1 MKKQQEK
8 EKEMNKQTIKMTLGI
23 TCVSILIFMMGRVS
37 NNIRTS
43 EVPNESQEFNYVI
56 ESGYVPTEINFEQ
69 EANYIKNNFHSSMS
83 KSKIKHILIYID
95 GMCKHYNLN
104 YNLVKSVISTES
116 AWNYKAKS
124 HVGAKGLMQIMKACA
139 TDYKTPHSE
148 MYDPYVNITVGT
160 MYLSKL
166 LKQFPDVETA
176 LVAYNEGP
184 RHAKKYKDEYI
195 YNSNYVTKVTTHLMN
210 YEAVIIAGNL

>member
-1 MKKQQEK
+1 MKKFIYAIGLTSFIIGISFYSGTVYNSEPSVEPESEQ
-8 EKEMNKQTIKMTLGI
+8 IKYDMI
-23 TCVSILIFMMGRVS
+23 
-37 NNIRTS
+37 
-43 EVPNESQEFNYVI
+43 
-56 ESGYVPTEINFEQ
+56 GYYLEENRDFAQ
-69 EANYIKNNFHSSMS
+69 EAREIQSQYRTNMS
-83 KSKIKHILIYID
+83 TSKIKHLLIYID
-95 GMCKHYNLN
+95 GMAKEYDVN
-104 YNLVKSVISTES
+104 YNLIKAVIQTES
-116 AWNYKAKS
+116 SWNVKARS
-124 HVGAKGLMQIMKACA
+124 RVNALGLMQVMKACA

>member
-1 MKKQQEK
+1 MKKVISITIVCCLMFILGRLTTTQSTETAVEDVLSTSYLIEGIYTETDK
-8 EKEMNKQTIKMTLGI
+8 DFKSEALYIKQTYK
-23 TCVSILIFMMGRVS
+23 S
-37 NNIRTS
+37 N
-43 EVPNESQEFNYVI
+43 
-56 ESGYVPTEINFEQ
+56 
-69 EANYIKNNFHSSMS
+69 MS
-83 KSKIKHILIYID
+83 TSKIKHLLIYID

-195 YNSNYVTKVTTHLMN
+195 YNSRYVIKVTTHLMN
-210 YEAVIIAGNL
+210 LETVDVAENS

>member
-1 MKKQQEK
+1 MKKFIYAIGLTSFIIGISFYSGTVYNSDPSVESETEQ
-8 EKEMNKQTIKMTLGI
+8 IKYDMI
-23 TCVSILIFMMGRVS
+23 
-37 NNIRTS
+37 
-43 EVPNESQEFNYVI
+43 
-56 ESGYVPTEINFEQ
+56 GYYLEENRDFAQ
-69 EANYIKNNFHSSMS
+69 EAREIQSQYRTNMS
-83 KSKIKHILIYID
+83 TSKIKHLLIYMD
-95 GMCKHYNLN
+95 GMAKEYDVN
-104 YNLVKSVISTES
+104 YNLIKAVIQTES
-116 AWNYKAKS
+116 SWNVKARS
-124 HVGAKGLMQIMKACA
+124 RVNALGLMQVMKACA

-195 YNSNYVTKVTTHLMN
+195 YNSRYVIKVTTHLMN
-210 YEAVIIAGNL
+210 LETVDVAENS

>member
-1 MKKQQEK
+1 MKRF
-8 EKEMNKQTIKMTLGI
+8 TIL
-23 TCVSILIFMMGRVS
+23 SILSVIIMSSFYIGTKFSGGNSSAV
-37 NNIRTS
+37 
-43 EVPNESQEFNYVI
+43 ESTEPVKYNMV
-56 ESGYVPTEINFEQ
+56 GYYLEEDRDYLQ
-69 EANYIKNNFHSSMS
+69 EAKEIQSIYKTNMS
-83 KSKIKHILIYID
+83 TSKIKHLLIYID
-95 GMCKHYNLN
+95 GLAEEYDVN
-104 YNLVKSVISTES
+104 YNLIKAVITTES
-116 AWNYKAKS
+116 SWNVKARSRVK
-124 HVGAKGLMQIMKACA
+124 ALGLMQIMKACA
-139 TDYKTPHSE
+139 TDFKTPHSE
-148 MYDPYVNITVGT
+148 MYDPYVNVTIGT

>member
-1 MKKQQEK
+1 
-8 EKEMNKQTIKMTLGI
+8 
-23 TCVSILIFMMGRVS
+23 
-37 NNIRTS
+37 
-43 EVPNESQEFNYVI
+43 
-56 ESGYVPTEINFEQ
+56 
-69 EANYIKNNFHSSMS
+69 MS
-83 KSKIKHILIYID
+83 TSKIKHLLIYID
-95 GMCKHYNLN
+95 GMAKEYDVN
-104 YNLVKSVISTES
+104 YNLIKAVITTES
-116 AWNYKAKS
+116 SWNVKARSRVK
-124 HVGAKGLMQIMKACA
+124 ALGLMQIMKACA
-139 TDYKTPHSE
+139 TDFKTPHSE
-148 MYDPYVNITVGT
+148 MYDPYVNVTIGT

>member
-1 MKKQQEK
+1 MKKF
-8 EKEMNKQTIKMTLGI
+8 I
-23 TCVSILIFMMGRVS
+23 
-37 NNIRTS
+37 
-43 EVPNESQEFNYVI
+43 YVI
-56 ESGYVPTEINFEQ
+56 GLTSFIIGISFYSGTVYNSEPSVEPESEQIKYDMIGYYLEENRDFAQ
-69 EANYIKNNFHSSMS
+69 EAREIQSQYRTNMS
-83 KSKIKHILIYID
+83 TSKIKHLLIYMD
-95 GMCKHYNLN
+95 GMAKEYDVN
-104 YNLVKSVISTES
+104 YNLIKAVIQTES
-116 AWNYKAKS
+116 SWNVKARS
-124 HVGAKGLMQIMKACA
+124 RVNALGLMQVMKACA

-195 YNSNYVTKVTTHLMN
+195 YNSRYVIKVTTHLMN
-210 YEAVIIAGNL
+210 LETVDVAENS

>member
-1 MKKQQEK
+1 
-8 EKEMNKQTIKMTLGI
+8 MNKQTILTILGI
-23 TCVSILIFMMGRVS
+23 ACVSILIFMMGRVS

-43 EVPNESQEFNYVI
+43 EVANESQELNYVI
-56 ESGYVPTEINFEQ
+56 ESCYVPTEINFKE

-83 KSKIKHILIYID
+83 KSKIKHLLIYID
-95 GMCKHYNLN
+95 GMAEEYDVN
-104 YNLVKSVISTES
+104 YNLIKSVISTES
-116 AWNYKAKS
+116 AWNINARSYVNAL
-124 HVGAKGLMQIMKACA
+124 GLMQIMRACA

-166 LKQFPDVETA
+166 LKEFPDVESA

-195 YNSNYVTKVTTHLMN
+195 YNSKYVTKVTAHMVN
-210 YEAVIIAGNL
+210 YESIKDVASL

>member
-1 MKKQQEK
+1 MKKFTILSVLSLIIISSFYIGTK
-8 EKEMNKQTIKMTLGI
+8 FSGGNSSTVQTPEPIKYNMIGCYLDED
-23 TCVSILIFMMGRVS
+23 RDY
-37 NNIRTS
+37 
-43 EVPNESQEFNYVI
+43 SQEAK
-56 ESGYVPTEINFEQ
+56 EIQSIYKTN
-69 EANYIKNNFHSSMS
+69 MS
-83 KSKIKHILIYID
+83 TSKIKHLLIYID
-95 GMCKHYNLN
+95 GLAEEYDVN
-104 YNLVKSVISTES
+104 YNLIKAVITTES
-116 AWNYKAKS
+116 SWNVKARSRVK
-124 HVGAKGLMQIMKACA
+124 ALGLMQIMKACA
-139 TDYKTPHSE
+139 TDFKTPHSE
-148 MYDPYVNITVGT
+148 MYDPYVNVTIGT

>member
-1 MKKQQEK
+1 MKKFTILSVLSLIIMSSFYIGTK
-8 EKEMNKQTIKMTLGI
+8 FSGGNSSTVQTPEPIKYNMIGCYLDED
-23 TCVSILIFMMGRVS
+23 R
-37 NNIRTS
+37 NY
-43 EVPNESQEFNYVI
+43 SQEAK
-56 ESGYVPTEINFEQ
+56 EIQSIYKTN
-69 EANYIKNNFHSSMS
+69 MS
-83 KSKIKHILIYID
+83 TSKIKHLLIYID
-95 GMCKHYNLN
+95 GLAEEYDVN
-104 YNLVKSVISTES
+104 YNLIKAVITTES
-116 AWNYKAKS
+116 SWNVKARSRVK
-124 HVGAKGLMQIMKACA
+124 ALGLMQIMKACA
-139 TDYKTPHSE
+139 TDFKTPHSE
-148 MYDPYVNITVGT
+148 MYDPYVNVTVGT

>member
-1 MKKQQEK
+1 
-8 EKEMNKQTIKMTLGI
+8 
-23 TCVSILIFMMGRVS
+23 
-37 NNIRTS
+37 
-43 EVPNESQEFNYVI
+43 
-56 ESGYVPTEINFEQ
+56 
-69 EANYIKNNFHSSMS
+69 
-83 KSKIKHILIYID
+83 
-95 GMCKHYNLN
+95 
-104 YNLVKSVISTES
+104 
-116 AWNYKAKS
+116 
-124 HVGAKGLMQIMKACA
+124 MQVMKACA

-195 YNSNYVTKVTTHLMN
+195 YNSQYVTKVTAQL
-210 YEAVIIAGNL
+210 VNLETRLLANNE

>member
-1 MKKQQEK
+1 MKKFIYAIGLTSFIIGISFYSGTVYNSEPSVESESEQ
-8 EKEMNKQTIKMTLGI
+8 IKYDMIGYYLEEDRDYLSEAREI
-23 TCVSILIFMMGRVS
+23 QSVY
-37 NNIRTS
+37 RT
-43 EVPNESQEFNYVI
+43 N
-56 ESGYVPTEINFEQ
+56 
-69 EANYIKNNFHSSMS
+69 MS
-83 KSKIKHILIYID
+83 TSKIKHLLIYID
-95 GMCKHYNLN
+95 GMAKEYDVN
-104 YNLVKSVISTES
+104 YNLIKAVIQTES
-116 AWNYKAKS
+116 SWNVKARS
-124 HVGAKGLMQIMKACA
+124 RVNALGLMQVMKACA

-195 YNSNYVTKVTTHLMN
+195 YNSRYVIKVTTHLMN
-210 YEAVIIAGNL
+210 LETVDVAENS

>member
-1 MKKQQEK
+1 MKKFIYAIGL
-8 EKEMNKQTIKMTLGI
+8 TSFIIGI
-23 TCVSILIFMMGRVS
+23 SFYSGTVYNSEPSVESESEQINYDMIGYYLEEDRDYLSEAREIQSVY
-37 NNIRTS
+37 RT
-43 EVPNESQEFNYVI
+43 N
-56 ESGYVPTEINFEQ
+56 
-69 EANYIKNNFHSSMS
+69 MS
-83 KSKIKHILIYID
+83 TSKIKHLLIYID
-95 GMCKHYNLN
+95 GMAKEYDVN
-104 YNLVKSVISTES
+104 YNLIKAVIQTES
-116 AWNYKAKS
+116 SWNVKARS
-124 HVGAKGLMQIMKACA
+124 RVNALGLMQVMKACA

-195 YNSNYVTKVTTHLMN
+195 YNSNYVTKVTTHLIN
-210 YEAVIIAGNL
+210 YEAVIVAENL

>member
-1 MKKQQEK
+1 MKKF
-8 EKEMNKQTIKMTLGI
+8 I
-23 TCVSILIFMMGRVS
+23 
-37 NNIRTS
+37 
-43 EVPNESQEFNYVI
+43 YVI
-56 ESGYVPTEINFEQ
+56 GLTSFIIGISFYSGTVYNSEPSVESESEQIKYDMIGYYLEENRDFAQ
-69 EANYIKNNFHSSMS
+69 EAREIQSQYRTNMS
-83 KSKIKHILIYID
+83 TSKIKHLLIYMD
-95 GMCKHYNLN
+95 GMAKEYDVN
-104 YNLVKSVISTES
+104 YNLIKAVIQTES
-116 AWNYKAKS
+116 SWNVKARS
-124 HVGAKGLMQIMKACA
+124 RVNALGLMQVMKACA

-195 YNSNYVTKVTTHLMN
+195 YNSRYVIKVTTHLMN
-210 YEAVIIAGNL
+210 LETVDVAENS